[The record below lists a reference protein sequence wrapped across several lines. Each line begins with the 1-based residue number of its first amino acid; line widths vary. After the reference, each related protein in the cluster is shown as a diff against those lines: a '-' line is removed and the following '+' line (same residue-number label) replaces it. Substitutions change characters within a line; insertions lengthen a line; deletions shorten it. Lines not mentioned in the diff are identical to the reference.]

1 VPRALLY
8 NDGGFDV
15 SPDGTMLCACAEY
28 WLPDGVDNAMELIKQ
43 KEDELDD
50 QDEEELI
57 MAEKKNSEDER
68 ESNLSPLNG
77 QDDAVDRRTPTNI
90 TGGVDDDSDDAEGD
104 RKYENPTTPANSS
117 VDGDDGGPSSSSS
130 FHSPP
135 RHGVGNATSSWIGSA
150 EATPLTPPNAT
161 RQPMTLSP
169 PSPPGRRWLGGLQ
182 QRLIARDTGGS
193 NLGRGVRP
201 IVGSPRPPV
210 RRIRP
215 NHHATPGGTSG
226 TIPPSLRTPPPTSNP
241 LAMIPPSP
249 LEYQGGVGLETRRSG
264 RYVPH
269 VVIVSLNTLPLP
281 NNSDGGDENG
291 EVDDDTANV
300 SGYQAQGANNNGNK
314 RRRGRYQ
321 RPRLGQLLEACP
333 LEEKKASGVTCV
345 KFSPCANYC
354 LLGYGVRESS
364 LSPDDDN
371 DGSPTLH
378 PATALYR
385 VQGGMTHVSSM
396 LSADDDVNI
405 ARFHPD
411 SGYGFVYGTKQGRV
425 RILSPRPWNYYD
437 RLPHT

>member
-1 VPRALLY
+1 
-8 NDGGFDV
+8 
-15 SPDGTMLCACAEY
+15 MLCACAEY
-28 WLPDGVDNAMELIKQ
+28 WLPDGVDNAMELIQQ

-57 MAEKKNSEDER
+57 MAEKKNSEDEK
-68 ESNLSPLNG
+68 ESSNVSPVNG
-77 QDDAVDRRTPTNI
+77 KDDTVDRRTPTNI
-90 TGGVDDDSDDAEGD
+90 TGGVDGD
-104 RKYENPTTPANSS
+104 KDVSEVGGKNHTASSELQDNPTTPANSS
-117 VDGDDGGPSSSSS
+117 VDGDDGEPSSSSS

-135 RHGVGNATSSWIGSA
+135 RQVVGNATSSWIGSS
-150 EATPLTPPNAT
+150 EDTPLTPPNAT

-182 QRLIARDTGGS
+182 QRLMSSGDTGGS
-193 NLGRGVRP
+193 SMGRGVRP
-201 IVGSPRPPV
+201 IVGSPRPHV

-215 NHHATPGGTSG
+215 STPGISG
-226 TIPPSLRTPPPTSNP
+226 SIPPSLRTPPPTSSNP

-281 NNSDGGDENG
+281 NSDGGDENG

-300 SGYQAQGANNNGNK
+300 SGYPAHGANTNGNK

-364 LSPDDDN
+364 LSPDDDDD
-371 DGSPTLH
+371 DGAPTLH

-411 SGYGFVYGTKQGRV
+411 SGHGFVYGTKQGRV
-425 RILSPRPWNYYD
+425 RILSPRPWNYY
-437 RLPHT
+437 HT